1 MPTPI
6 TTTTVN
12 FNYKIEDELYS
23 QTDTQGKTLPAT
35 YTGPD
40 RIWVFVDSES
50 GKRIP
55 GNRFYT
61 TADDGPDIPTPA
73 GELKVEIVAAENPLV
88 ISTIYGRGC
97 TFPGLVGKTETLP
110 NGQVHLIPQ
119 QDIYH
124 TYDTNELTYNAVSK
138 TWTMPYSPS
147 PTTWDDILNVRNAK
161 LTASDGRIAPDMPA
175 GLKAAWTEYRQ
186 KLRDLPTTFGKG
198 TPSET
203 PAWKIQFP
211 DQPAE

>member
-12 FNYKIEDELYS
+12 FNYKIADELYS

-40 RIWVFVDSES
+40 RIWVFVDAAT
-50 GKRIP
+50 GTQIP
-55 GNRFYT
+55 GNGFYT
-61 TADDGPDIPTPA
+61 TADDGPDIPTPL
-73 GELKVEIVAAENPLV
+73 GELKVEIVAAENPLI
-88 ISTIYGRGC
+88 ISSIYSRAC
-97 TFPGLVGKTETLP
+97 TFPGLVGKTETLAS
-110 NGQVHLIPQ
+110 GQEHLLPQ
-119 QDIYH
+119 EDIHH
-124 TYDTNELTYNAVSK
+124 TYNTNELTYNTVSK
-138 TWTMPYSPS
+138 TWILPYRAS
-147 PTTWDDILNVRNAK
+147 PTTWDDILNVRGAK
-161 LTASDGRIAPDMPA
+161 LTASDGRVAPDMPET
-175 GLKAAWTEYRQ
+175 LKAAWVAYRQ

>member
-12 FNYKIEDELYS
+12 FNYKIADELYS
-23 QTDTQGKTLPAT
+23 QTDTQGKTLPAI

-40 RIWVFVDSES
+40 RIWVFVDAAT
-50 GKRIP
+50 GTLIP

-73 GELKVEIVAAENPLV
+73 GELKVEIVAAENPLI
-88 ISTIYGRGC
+88 ISTIYARAC
-97 TFPGLVGKTETLP
+97 TFPGLVGKTETLV
-110 NGQVHLIPQ
+110 NGVVTLLAQE
-119 QDIYH
+119 DIH
-124 TYDTNELTYNAVSK
+124 NTYNMAELTYNAVSK
-138 TWTMPYSPS
+138 TWSMPYKASPV
-147 PTTWDDILNVRNAK
+147 TWDDVLNIRNGR

-175 GLKAAWTEYRQ
+175 NLKTVWMEYRQ

>member
-12 FNYKIEDELYS
+12 FNYKIADSLYS

-40 RIWVFVDSES
+40 RIWVFVDAA
-50 GKRIP
+50 GKIIA

-61 TADDGPDIPTPA
+61 TADDGADIPTPS

-88 ISTIYGRGC
+88 ISSIYSRGC
-97 TFPGLVGKTETLP
+97 TFPGLVGKTETLV
-110 NGQVHLIPQ
+110 NGVVTLLPQ
-119 QDIYH
+119 EDIYH
-124 TYDTNELTYNAVSK
+124 TYNVAELTYNTVSK
-138 TWTMPYSPS
+138 TWSMPYQAAQ
-147 PTTWDDILNVRNAK
+147 TTWDDILNVRNTK
-161 LTASDGRIAPDMPA
+161 LTASDGRIAPDMPEN
-175 GLKAAWTEYRQ
+175 LKTAWAEYRQ